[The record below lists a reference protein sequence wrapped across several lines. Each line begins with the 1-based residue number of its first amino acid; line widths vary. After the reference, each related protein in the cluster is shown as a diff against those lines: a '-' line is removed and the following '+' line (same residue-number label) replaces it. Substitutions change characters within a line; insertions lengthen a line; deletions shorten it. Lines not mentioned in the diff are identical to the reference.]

1 LCCFVLDYQ
10 WSTYLHALDI
20 IFHLKKGPLGSVVIQ
35 IFTVTGSSQ
44 KFLDGGGHVLQQVCG
59 GTKNKLME
67 KYCGCECTIAYR
79 TKPLTMIATSMLL
92 LWQKSEQV

>member
-1 LCCFVLDYQ
+1 
-10 WSTYLHALDI
+10 
-20 IFHLKKGPLGSVVIQ
+20 LKKGPLGSVVIQ

-44 KFLDGGGHVLQQVCG
+44 KFLDEEGHVSQQVCG

-67 KYCGCECTIAYR
+67 KYCGCECTIAYHVFEMGWR
-79 TKPLTMIATSMLL
+79 MENRSGKPLTMIATSTLL